1 MEIYQCG
8 GRLHAIDAAEVI
20 DVYQSDVLLWRFDL
34 KGLKSGPPSASTEPK
49 FALHSTSA
57 PQRLCHDP
65 AVFYP
70 LAYRRRGGQWLLL
83 RLGVELQ
90 AYMRSGCVSGRVAS
104 SVCSP

>member
-20 DVYQSDVLLWRFDL
+20 DVYQSDVQLWRFDL
-34 KGLKSGPPSASTEPK
+34 KGLNTGPPSPSTEFRQLD
-49 FALHSTSA
+49 FASA

-70 LAYRRRGGQWLLL
+70 LAHRRCGGQWLLL
-83 RLGVELQ
+83 RLGVELS
-90 AYMRSGCVSGRVAS
+90 ACMRSGCVSGRVAS
-104 SVCSP
+104 LVCSP